1 MQIAFWIA
9 GVVVVLLALDRLGLW
24 AESKGWIY
32 WRKVKRKG
40 SGGAALM
47 TLNAVFD
54 PSAHKAIEAREEQQQ
69 EDEDNGDDDGERKPD
84 DQVS

>member
-1 MQIAFWIA
+1 MQIAIWIA
-9 GVVVVLLALDRLGLW
+9 GIIVGLFALDRLALW
-24 AESKGWIY
+24 AEAKGWIY

-47 TLNAVFD
+47 TFNAVFD

-69 EDEDNGDDDGERKPD
+69 EDEDDGDDDAKREPD
-84 DQVS
+84 DRVS